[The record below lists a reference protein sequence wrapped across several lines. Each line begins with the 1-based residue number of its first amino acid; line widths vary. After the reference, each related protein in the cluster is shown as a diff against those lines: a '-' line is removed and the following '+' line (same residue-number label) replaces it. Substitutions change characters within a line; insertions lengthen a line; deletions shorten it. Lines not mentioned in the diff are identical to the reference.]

1 LLMPIEGALI
11 TQFIGFVALYYVD
24 AGATKMGWTPY
35 WYRTYRFVLTGI
47 VGASIMLT
55 LIGRSEL
62 PDHIPGS
69 VDRAKVF
76 KEGSEDKLSKEEGAR
91 MQKKKKDAAAADTRD
106 GKKNEDKKEAK
117 EENKQDDKQDDKQAD
132 KEGEKD
138 EAKDEGKENGDEEKK
153 DADNEEEK
161 KDDKKGDEKEDKS
174 K

>member
-1 LLMPIEGALI
+1 MPIEGALI

-91 MQKKKKDAAAADTRD
+91 MQKKKDAAAADTRD

-132 KEGEKD
+132 KEGEKE

-174 K
+174 R

>member
-1 LLMPIEGALI
+1 MPIEGALI

-76 KEGSEDKLSKEEGAR
+76 KEGSEDKLSKEEEAR
-91 MQKKKKDAAAADTRD
+91 MQKKKDAAAADTRD
-106 GKKNEDKKEAK
+106 GKKNEDKKEIK
-117 EENKQDDKQDDKQAD
+117 EENKQDDKQAD

-138 EAKDEGKENGDEEKK
+138 EAKYEGKENGDEEKK

-161 KDDKKGDEKEDKS
+161 KDDKEGDKKEDKS